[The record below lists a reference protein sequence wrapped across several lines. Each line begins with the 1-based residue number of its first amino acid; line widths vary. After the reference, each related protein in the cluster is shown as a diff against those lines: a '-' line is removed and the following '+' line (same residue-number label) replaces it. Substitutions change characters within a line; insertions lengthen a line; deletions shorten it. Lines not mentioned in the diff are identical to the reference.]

1 MRLQLFPILLVV
13 FLAFSLNPTAATEPM
28 DDTSQNSEASGEQD
42 TVDWLKSWGI
52 KRNPDGS
59 MQSMT
64 AEELEEYWKKK
75 ELNESEKQARRQKLE
90 ALLKEQIEHDNELI
104 AKNPNDPNTHYKVAL
119 NSQDRG
125 DGEGAIIHMLKA
137 EELFKAVKDIRG
149 MARARKALRGY
160 YKTYGYLP
168 EDFDL
173 TR

>member
-1 MRLQLFPILLVV
+1 MRAHLIPV
-13 FLAFSLNPTAATEPM
+13 FLAVFGVSFLPPVLAQPLDDAALSSDGP
-28 DDTSQNSEASGEQD
+28 GEQE
-42 TVDWLKSWGI
+42 TEDWLKSWGI

-64 AEELEEYWKKK
+64 AEELEEYWKTRELK
-75 ELNESEKQARRQKLE
+75 ENEKRARREKLE
-90 ALLKEQIEHDNELI
+90 ALLHEQIEHDQETI
-104 AKNPNDPNTHYKVAL
+104 AHNPNDPNVHYQVAL

-125 DGEGAIIHMLKA
+125 DGEGAIIHMMKA
-137 EELFKAVKDIRG
+137 EELYKTAKDIRG

-160 YKTYGYLP
+160 YQTYGYLP